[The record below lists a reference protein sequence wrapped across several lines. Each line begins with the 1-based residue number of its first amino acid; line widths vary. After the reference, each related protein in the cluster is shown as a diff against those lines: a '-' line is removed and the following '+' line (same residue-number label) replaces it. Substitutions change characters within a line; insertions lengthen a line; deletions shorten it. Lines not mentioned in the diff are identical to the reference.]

1 MLRSGWR
8 HAFWLVSLPSLTHL
22 LLQAAAVDVID
33 VVVPIVSAAALD
45 HIVYDILQSIEHI
58 A

>member
-1 MLRSGWR
+1 M
-8 HAFWLVSLPSLTHL
+8 L

-33 VVVPIVSAAALD
+33 VVVPIVFAAALD
-45 HIVYDILQSIEHI
+45 ILQSMVHT

>member
-1 MLRSGWR
+1 MED
-8 HAFWLVSLPSLTHL
+8 AFWLVSLPSPALL
-22 LLQAAAVDVID
+22 LLQAAAVDGID

-45 HIVYDILQSIEHI
+45 ILQSIEHT